1 MDGQT
6 IEGSF
11 RAHQVPIDMSQPHH
25 LKLVED
31 WLRSYHPEELFT
43 EEGKLRPELQ
53 ALAPKGDRRMGAN
66 PHANGGKLLR
76 DLKLPDFRNY
86 GIDLPAP
93 GAVEAQ
99 DMLVLG
105 TFIRDVIRENEDAK
119 NFRVFGP
126 DESKSN
132 RLTPM
137 FEATTRVWNAESA
150 DGDEYLAHSGR
161 VMDSML
167 SEHMCEGWLEGYL
180 LTGRHGFFNSYE
192 AFIRIVDSSG

>member
-1 MDGQT
+1 MRFPDA
-6 IEGSF
+6 S
-11 RAHQVPIDMSQPHH
+11 
-25 LKLVED
+25 KLYTP
-31 WLRSYHPEELFT
+31 R
-43 EEGKLRPELQ
+43 LQ
-53 ALAPKGDRRMGAN
+53 ELAPKGDRRMGAN

-167 SEHMCEGWLEGYL
+167 SEHMCEAGWRD
-180 LTGRHGFFNSYE
+180 T
-192 AFIRIVDSSG
+192 SSPAATASSTATRPSSASWTPW